1 MDGICGTNA
10 LAKKIVIE
18 PSLTAAGELEGKL
31 LELLSENGYS
41 EGEIF
46 AVKLAFEEALSNAI
60 KHGSKCDPGKTVRAT
75 LDIDSTRVI
84 LSVTDQ
90 GDGFEPSKVPD
101 PTLDENIEK
110 PFGRGLML
118 MHAYMDEVTFDKN
131 GRRVRM
137 VKYKQ

>member
-1 MDGICGTNA
+1 M
-10 LAKKIVIE
+10 AKKIVIE
-18 PSLTAAGELEGKL
+18 PCLTAAGELEGKL
-31 LELLSENGYS
+31 LVMLTDNGYS

-60 KHGSKCDPGKTVRAT
+60 KHGSKYDPGKMVQAT
-75 LDIDSTRVI
+75 LDVDATRVI

-90 GDGFEPSKVPD
+90 GDGFEPSTVPD

-118 MHAYMDEVTFDKN
+118 MHAYMDEVAYDKN